1 MYTVLFL
8 DQIGDRFPIH
18 INKQPFF
25 YQNPLFWVSF
35 HQTSQ
40 EVVLEIRNTCG
51 AIMNRIVFLSFL
63 CGKGT
68 VIVNG
73 SAAFWYVLMKWVQ
86 KRSEQLPG
94 CNCERGIRKRFSR
107 I

>member
-25 YQNPLFWVSF
+25 TRILCFGYRF

-68 VIVNG
+68 VIING
-73 SAAFWYVLMKWVQ
+73 SAAFWYVLMKRVQ
-86 KRSEQLPG
+86 SRSEQLPG
-94 CNCERGIRKRFSR
+94 CNCERGIRKRLSR